1 MKPEAHGGDLLR
13 MAATAG
19 RDPASLLDFSVNVR
33 PEGPPEFIRAAL
45 FRAMT
50 ALAAYPSPHAEE
62 AMLAAARHHG
72 MDASRFVFGSGSNEL
87 IHALARVLRKRGVPS
102 VRVVEPAFSEYAI
115 ACRLAGIKAIPVWGG
130 IIEKNQCVPTTDTGK
145 DEAVPTRDLL
155 DALTDA
161 PEGSA
166 VFLANPG
173 NPSGLFRTPDKCLR
187 LMSSRSD
194 LLWIIDEAF
203 VEYAGTETEASVLQR
218 LPKNGIVL
226 RSLTKF
232 HAVPGVRL
240 GYLAADAELAQ
251 AIRDELPAWSVNAF
265 ALAAAQAVFADTSD
279 FAAQTR
285 AENAE
290 RRADLAAALSSLPG
304 IEVYPSAAN
313 YVLFRW
319 PGAPRNLLGILLKRF
334 GIAVR
339 DCSNYHGLKD
349 GSWFRAAVRF
359 PEDHRRLA
367 EALSAIRETTHG
379 ISSSP
384 LLAPPASPKPN
395 NVYGNTTPAV
405 PEHNTVCGF
414 SPSPLPETSASPES
428 SNKDSINIKVLGR
441 GGMGAW
447 GKGGE
452 TLLKKGFLLPSPSIS
467 RRRPCHTPALMLQ
480 GTSSNAGKSI
490 LAAAYC
496 RIFRQD
502 GYSVAP
508 FKAQNMSLNSGVT
521 AAGDEM
527 GRAQIVQAQ
536 AALVDPDARMNPIL
550 LKPHSDTGSQVVV
563 LGQPIGHMGVLDYF
577 KKKKELWKTVTEAY
591 DSLAADHDVMVL
603 EGAGSPGE
611 INLKEHDV
619 VNMRMAEHAR
629 ASVLLVG
636 DIDRGGVYASF
647 LGTWMTFTAAE
658 RRLLTGYIVNRFR
671 GDASLLGPAHEYMLN
686 HTGTPVLGTIPYI
699 RDLNIP
705 EEDMAGF
712 SWGHTDCGEKKAG
725 TLDIAVVMLRH
736 VSNYTDFAPLA
747 AEPDVRLRPVRRA
760 EEWGDPDVVMLPGSK
775 SVVPDLDDLRRSGL
789 ADNILSH
796 AERGK
801 WIFGICG
808 GLQILGRAIL
818 DPHGIESAAPEVPG
832 LGLMDLRST
841 FAADKTLV
849 RVANAETP
857 LGVPSGGY
865 EIHHGL
871 TDHGPSALPLFL
883 RADRAYPSDA
893 ERICGYVSGR
903 RWATYLH
910 GVFDDD
916 AFRRAWLD
924 HVRADIGLAP
934 QGRQLATYDLEKA
947 LDRLAD
953 IVREHSDMETIYQSM
968 GLK

>member
-173 NPSGLFRTPDKCLR
+173 NPSGLFRTPEECLR

-379 ISSSP
+379 VSS
-384 LLAPPASPKPN
+384 
-395 NVYGNTTPAV
+395 
-405 PEHNTVCGF
+405 
-414 SPSPLPETSASPES
+414 SPLPETPASPES
-428 SNKDSINIKVLGR
+428 GNKDSINIKVLGR
-441 GGMGAW
+441 GGMGVW

-452 TLLKKGFLLPSPSIS
+452 SPSPEGFLLPSPGIS
-467 RRRPCHTPALMLQ
+467 RRPPRHTPALMLQ

-647 LGTWMTFTAAE
+647 LGTWMTFTDAE

-671 GDASLLGPAHEYMLN
+671 GDASLLGPAHEYMLD
-686 HTGTPVLGTIPYI
+686 HTGIPVLGTIPYI

-789 ADNILSH
+789 ADNILGH

-849 RVANAETP
+849 RVARAETP

-883 RADRAYPSDA
+883 RADRAYPSEA

-934 QGRQLATYDLEKA
+934 QGRQLAAYDLEKA

>member
-87 IHALARVLRKRGVPS
+87 IHALARVLRKRGVSS

-173 NPSGLFRTPDKCLR
+173 NPSGLFRTPEECLR

-379 ISSSP
+379 VSS
-384 LLAPPASPKPN
+384 
-395 NVYGNTTPAV
+395 
-405 PEHNTVCGF
+405 
-414 SPSPLPETSASPES
+414 SPLPETPASPES
-428 SNKDSINIKVLGR
+428 GNKDSINIKVLGR

-452 TLLKKGFLLPSPSIS
+452 SPSPEGFLLPSPGIS
-467 RRRPCHTPALMLQ
+467 RRPRHTPALMLQ

-647 LGTWMTFTAAE
+647 LGTWMTFTDAE

-671 GDASLLGPAHEYMLN
+671 GDASLLGPAHEYMLD
-686 HTGTPVLGTIPYI
+686 HTGIPVLGTIPYI

-747 AEPDVRLRPVRRA
+747 AEPDVRLRPVRRT

-789 ADNILSH
+789 ADNILGH

-849 RVANAETP
+849 RVARAETP

-871 TDHGPSALPLFL
+871 TDHGPSTLPLFL
-883 RADRAYPSDA
+883 RADRAYPSEA

-934 QGRQLATYDLEKA
+934 QGRQLAAYDLEKA

>member
-173 NPSGLFRTPDKCLR
+173 NPSGLFRTPEECLR

-319 PGAPRNLLGILLKRF
+319 PGAPRNLLDILLKRF

-379 ISSSP
+379 VSS
-384 LLAPPASPKPN
+384 
-395 NVYGNTTPAV
+395 
-405 PEHNTVCGF
+405 
-414 SPSPLPETSASPES
+414 SPLPETPASPES
-428 SNKDSINIKVLGR
+428 GNKDSINIKVLGR
-441 GGMGAW
+441 GGMGVW

-452 TLLKKGFLLPSPSIS
+452 SPSPEGFLLPSPGIS
-467 RRRPCHTPALMLQ
+467 RRPPRHTPALMLQ

-647 LGTWMTFTAAE
+647 LGTWMTFTDAE

-671 GDASLLGPAHEYMLN
+671 GDASLLGPAHEYMLD
-686 HTGTPVLGTIPYI
+686 HTGIPVLGTIPYI

-789 ADNILSH
+789 ADNILGH

-849 RVANAETP
+849 RVARAETP

-883 RADRAYPSDA
+883 RADRAYPSEA

>member
-173 NPSGLFRTPDKCLR
+173 NPSGLFRTPEECLR

-279 FAAQTR
+279 FAAQAR

-379 ISSSP
+379 VSS
-384 LLAPPASPKPN
+384 
-395 NVYGNTTPAV
+395 
-405 PEHNTVCGF
+405 
-414 SPSPLPETSASPES
+414 SPLPETPASPES
-428 SNKDSINIKVLGR
+428 GNKDSINIKVLGR

-452 TLLKKGFLLPSPSIS
+452 SPSPEGFLLPSPGIS
-467 RRRPCHTPALMLQ
+467 RRPPRHTPALMLQ

-647 LGTWMTFTAAE
+647 LGTWMTFTDAE

-671 GDASLLGPAHEYMLN
+671 GDASLLGPAHEYMLD
-686 HTGTPVLGTIPYI
+686 HTGIPVLGTIPYI

-712 SWGHTDCGEKKAG
+712 SWGHTDCGGKKAG

-747 AEPDVRLRPVRRA
+747 AEPDIRLRPVRRA

-789 ADNILSH
+789 ADNILGH

-849 RVANAETP
+849 RVARAETP

-883 RADRAYPSDA
+883 RADRAYPSEA

-916 AFRRAWLD
+916 TFRRTWID
-924 HVRADIGLAP
+924 HVRTDLGLTP
-934 QGRQLATYDLEKA
+934 QRRCLASYDLEKA

-953 IVREHSDMETIYQSM
+953 VVRANSDMETIYRSM